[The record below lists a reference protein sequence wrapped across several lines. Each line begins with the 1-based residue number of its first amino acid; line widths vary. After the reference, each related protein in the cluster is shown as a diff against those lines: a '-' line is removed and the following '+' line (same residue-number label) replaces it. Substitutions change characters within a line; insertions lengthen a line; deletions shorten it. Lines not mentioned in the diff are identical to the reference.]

1 MHRLAIQKQNMK
13 NMEQAYA
20 VQILFSR
27 ACIDAKTVYQALFHE
42 VPHHSP
48 LMFTSPSS
56 QILLGLHVYS
66 RIAGGGVKYGRPVWI
81 VRKEDGSLYRF
92 FHLLAAASSLDVNRK
107 QLIVLFVGA
116 RSAVAWY
123 DQIGNVLRETSF
135 WAEFVVFGSL
145 EYNKY
150 FFPCLWQNV
159 FIRLHELHKWKL

>member
-1 MHRLAIQKQNMK
+1 
-13 NMEQAYA
+13 
-20 VQILFSR
+20 
-27 ACIDAKTVYQALFHE
+27 
-42 VPHHSP
+42 
-48 LMFTSPSS
+48 
-56 QILLGLHVYS
+56 
-66 RIAGGGVKYGRPVWI
+66 
-81 VRKEDGSLYRF
+81 LYRF

-150 FFPCLWQNV
+150 FFPFVCDKMYSFVCMNCINGSCNLNQEYVHLN
-159 FIRLHELHKWKL
+159 FPYPI